1 MFYLL
6 KANCRYNQ
14 LISNGDLYHRVTT
27 ENKESLPAII
37 ASKANNRTTMIAGFN
52 KWQAIFAGDDRR
64 RQTVTVLLTIG
75 LLNFLR
81 EFNRT

>member
-27 ENKESLPAII
+27 QNEENLPAII
-37 ASKANNRTTMIAGFN
+37 VGKANHPTTMIAAFNIHRCFKKTGFEVN
-52 KWQAIFAGDDRR
+52 ENGSRPGQIEPISHFIPEAR
-64 RQTVTVLLTIG
+64 
-75 LLNFLR
+75 
-81 EFNRT
+81 